1 MVAALDAGGDG
12 STAVVFQSD
21 GKIVTAGSVIHNN
34 FVVAFVTARFNPD
47 GSLGPPATIYNPYQS
62 DPATGLRQP
71 FPNNQIPLG
80 PTTLCAPRPAC
91 VDPVTLA
98 YLKYVLTP
106 NTVVN
111 GIPMLA
117 GAAKT
122 MIDSDQGTARLDF
135 NKGAKA
141 HFYGR
146 FTEERRPALGG
157 GLQPLQ
163 GTNNASSSRNIVV
176 HWTESISANSV
187 NDFLVSYSRPKWIL
201 GRNFSVP
208 DVSTRRAS
216 RAVRKSRLA
225 DMTWEVHCST
235 S

>member
-1 MVAALDAGGDG
+1 
-12 STAVVFQSD
+12 
-21 GKIVTAGSVIHNN
+21 
-34 FVVAFVTARFNPD
+34 
-47 GSLGPPATIYNPYQS
+47 
-62 DPATGLRQP
+62 
-71 FPNNQIPLG
+71 
-80 PTTLCAPRPAC
+80 
-91 VDPVTLA
+91 
-98 YLKYVLTP
+98 
-106 NTVVN
+106 
-111 GIPMLA
+111 MLA

-135 NKGAKA
+135 NKGTKA

-208 DVSTRRAS
+208 DVSKEIGLLNTSNLTGGPNIGVSNYNRRS
-216 RAVRKSRLA
+216 
-225 DMTWEVHCST
+225 ST
-235 S
+235 QYMLNSTANTYQLKDDYSA